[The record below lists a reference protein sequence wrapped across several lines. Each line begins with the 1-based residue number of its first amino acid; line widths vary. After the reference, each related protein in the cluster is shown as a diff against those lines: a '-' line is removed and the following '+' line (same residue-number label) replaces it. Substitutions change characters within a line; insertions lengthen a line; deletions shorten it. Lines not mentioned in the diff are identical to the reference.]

1 VIGMDKILQ
10 IGAGA
15 TKQELALKGGID
27 ASDQREQLYKKI
39 KQLLKESNDAK
50 DKGQW
55 KKAWD
60 LLIELSTLTR
70 V

>member
-1 VIGMDKILQ
+1 MDKILQ

-15 TKQELALKGGID
+15 TKRELAMKEGID
-27 ASDQREQLYKKI
+27 ASDQHEELYKRI

-50 DKGQW
+50 VKRQW

-60 LLIELSTLTR
+60 LLLELSKLTR

>member
-1 VIGMDKILQ
+1 MDKTLQ
-10 IGAGA
+10 TGAGA
-15 TKQELALKGGID
+15 TGRELALKEAID
-27 ASDQREQLYKKI
+27 TSAQQEQLHENI
-39 KQLLKESNDAK
+39 KQLLKEYNDAK

-60 LLIELSTLTR
+60 LLLELSKLTR